1 MGPGEAAEIASV
13 IMNSIQTIAL
23 AYLAAAYRSP

>member
-1 MGPGEAAEIASV
+1 MDPLMLDITSTV
-13 IMNSIQTIAL
+13 MNTLQTIAL